1 MSESNEGIEQIENTE
16 PAQPESGTE
25 ASGISADSP
34 ASTVSH
40 AAPLLLGVKLPI
52 RVLLGRTQ
60 LCLREVAQLG
70 SGSVVELDCSPN
82 DPVEVIVNDKVI
94 AHGEV
99 VVVGGNYGVRITR
112 IAGTADKP
120 EIEGHSELLN
130 LSERLRG

>member
-1 MSESNEGIEQIENTE
+1 
-16 PAQPESGTE
+16 
-25 ASGISADSP
+25 
-34 ASTVSH
+34 
-40 AAPLLLGVKLPI
+40 LLLGVKLPI

-60 LCLREVAQLG
+60 LCLRDVAQLG

-112 IAGTADKP
+112 I
-120 EIEGHSELLN
+120 EGVVEKGDTEAHSGLLN
-130 LSERLRG
+130 LSEKVRE